1 MEEIKVYNTLTG
13 EKTVFRPLVPGKS
26 RFMSAASHRTITPYR
41 ECPSGGDLGCDLP
54 LSEAYRL

>member
-26 RFMSAASHRTITPYR
+26 RFMSAASHRTITPI
-41 ECPSGGDLGCDLP
+41 SGMPG
-54 LSEAYRL
+54 RR

>member
-13 EKTVFRPLVPGKS
+13 EKTVFRPRRHTVQSP
-26 RFMSAASHRTITPYR
+26 PYR

-54 LSEAYRL
+54 LSETYRL

>member
-26 RFMSAASHRTITPYR
+26 RFMSAASHRTIIPI
-41 ECPSGGDLGCDLP
+41 SGMP
-54 LSEAYRL
+54 VRR

>member
-1 MEEIKVYNTLTG
+1 MEEITDRRENGIPAAGAGGSQDLCLRRH
-13 EKTVFRPLVPGKS
+13 TVQS
-26 RFMSAASHRTITPYR
+26 SPYR